1 MALEIGKK
9 KFSDDGIWCDFGGSR
24 LKIGRAGSV
33 EFLKAQEALERPHRK
48 KLDRGTLGAVKKREL
63 NLRALARAIL
73 LDWDGV
79 ELDGA
84 AVPYSEEMGVKLL
97 GNDPDTLEFVMDTA
111 LDNDNFQTERE
122 QKIAKKSKL
131 RKAG

>member
-1 MALEIGKK
+1 MALEIGKP
-9 KFSDDGIWCDFGGSR
+9 KFADDGIWCDFGGSR